1 MADYA
6 VNSRTMVAYF
16 YGYRAFCTTLKSLG
30 TRIEAFDEMCLM
42 YAYEDMLLERYNY
55 KQPDDVE
62 LNSAIE
68 IFEDAWA
75 DITIEDIAMG

>member
-1 MADYA
+1 
-6 VNSRTMVAYF
+6 
-16 YGYRAFCTTLKSLG
+16 
-30 TRIEAFDEMCLM
+30 M
-42 YAYEDMLLERYNY
+42 YAYEDMILERYNY

-62 LNSAIE
+62 LNPAIE